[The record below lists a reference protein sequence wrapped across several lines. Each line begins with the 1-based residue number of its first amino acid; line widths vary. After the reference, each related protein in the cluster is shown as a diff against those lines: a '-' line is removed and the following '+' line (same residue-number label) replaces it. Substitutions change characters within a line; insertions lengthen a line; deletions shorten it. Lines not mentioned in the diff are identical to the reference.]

1 MSLDN
6 TELEDQHSAAAEAPQ
21 DSTTEVEQQ
30 TQEDQGTATPGSDA
44 DAAFEAGFAAVN
56 SGEPEPEPEPARI
69 AGYTEEELRAL
80 LDKASKV
87 DKLEASASKL
97 EASAS
102 KAFGTL
108 GALRQA
114 VDALKSQP
122 RQSGAALQGKLTR
135 LAAEYPEMAEMLA
148 DDLREALT
156 GATAPAADVQQIV
169 SEQLQDTSRKYEAK
183 LLSVMHPD
191 WKSIPASQ
199 AFEQWKGTLSPEELH
214 IVHDSWDALAISEVL
229 TRFKAWKGQTQKTQQ
244 QRQSRLAAAVTPK
257 GARQAQPAMS
267 DSDAFV
273 AGFNAVRGR

>member
-6 TELEDQHSAAAEAPQ
+6 STELDDQHSAAAETPP
-21 DSTTEVEQQ
+21 STTEVEQE
-30 TQEDQGTATPGSDA
+30 TQEVGTEAPGSDA
-44 DAAFEAGFAAVN
+44 DAFEAGFAAVN
-56 SGEPEPEPEPARI
+56 SGESEPAPEPEPARI

-80 LDKASKV
+80 LDKTSEVDRLKAS
-87 DKLEASASKL
+87 ESKL
-97 EASAS
+97 
-102 KAFGTL
+102 FGSL

-135 LAAEYPEMAEMLA
+135 LAAEYPEMAELLA

-156 GATAPAADVQQIV
+156 GAPTPSADVHQVV
-169 SEQLQDTSRKYEAK
+169 SEQLQATSRQYESK

-191 WKSIPASQ
+191 WKSIPAS
-199 AFEQWKGTLSPEELH
+199 AEFAQWKGTLTPDELH
-214 IVHDSWDALAISEVL
+214 VVNDSWDALAIGEVL
-229 TRFKAWKGQTQKTQQ
+229 TRFKNWKGQTQKTQQ